1 MSKFF
6 GLLFENSCLIEIGIL
21 NLSEY
26 VRFFE
31 LMSKLFE
38 IVDDLEAKLSKLLG
52 QYAILQQE
60 NLKLVQ
66 HKNNLQQQ
74 LSKQQE
80 VIGELERKYES
91 LRVANTIV
99 GSKEDKHATKL
110 KINTLIREID
120 KCIVQLSD

>member
-1 MSKFF
+1 
-6 GLLFENSCLIEIGIL
+6 
-21 NLSEY
+21 
-26 VRFFE
+26 
-31 LMSKLFE
+31 
-38 IVDDLEAKLSKLLG
+38 
-52 QYAILQQE
+52 LQQ
-60 NLKLVQ
+60 
-66 HKNNLQQQ
+66 KNNLQQQ

-80 VIGELERKYES
+80 LIDSLEKKYES

>member
-1 MSKFF
+1 
-6 GLLFENSCLIEIGIL
+6 
-21 NLSEY
+21 
-26 VRFFE
+26 
-31 LMSKLFE
+31 MSKLFE
-38 IVDDLEAKLSKLLG
+38 IVDNLEAKLSKLLG
-52 QYAILQQE
+52 QYTILQQE
-60 NLKLVQ
+60 NINLVQ

-80 VIGELERKYES
+80 VIAELERKYES

>member
-1 MSKFF
+1 M
-6 GLLFENSCLIEIGIL
+6 
-21 NLSEY
+21 
-26 VRFFE
+26 
-31 LMSKLFE
+31 
-38 IVDDLEAKLSKLLG
+38 
-52 QYAILQQE
+52 LQQE
-60 NLKLVQ
+60 NLKLLQ
-66 HKNNLQQQ
+66 QKNKLQQQ

-80 VIGELERKYES
+80 VIDSLEKKYES

>member
-1 MSKFF
+1 MQ
-6 GLLFENSCLIEIGIL
+6 
-21 NLSEY
+21 
-26 VRFFE
+26 
-31 LMSKLFE
+31 
-38 IVDDLEAKLSKLLG
+38 DL
-52 QYAILQQE
+52 ILQQE
-60 NLKLVQ
+60 NINLVQ

-80 VIGELERKYES
+80 VIAELERKYES

-99 GSKEDKHATKL
+99 GSKEDKHVTKL

>member
-1 MSKFF
+1 M
-6 GLLFENSCLIEIGIL
+6 N
-21 NLSEY
+21 
-26 VRFFE
+26 
-31 LMSKLFE
+31 KLFE
-38 IVDDLEAKLSKLLG
+38 IVNHLEAKLSKILSK
-52 QYAILQQE
+52 YTMLQQE
-60 NLKLVQ
+60 NLKLLQ
-66 HKNNLQQQ
+66 QKNNLQQQ

-80 VIGELERKYES
+80 LIDSLEKKYES

>member
-1 MSKFF
+1 M
-6 GLLFENSCLIEIGIL
+6 N
-21 NLSEY
+21 
-26 VRFFE
+26 
-31 LMSKLFE
+31 KLFE
-38 IVDDLEAKLSKLLG
+38 IVNHLEAKLSKILSK
-52 QYAILQQE
+52 YTILQQE
-60 NLKLVQ
+60 NLKLLQ
-66 HKNNLQQQ
+66 QKNNLQQQ

-80 VIGELERKYES
+80 VIDSLEKKYES